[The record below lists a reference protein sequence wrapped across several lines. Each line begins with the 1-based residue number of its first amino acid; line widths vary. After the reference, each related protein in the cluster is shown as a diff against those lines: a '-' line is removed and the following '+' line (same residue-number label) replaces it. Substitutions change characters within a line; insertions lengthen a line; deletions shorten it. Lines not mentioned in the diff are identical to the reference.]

1 MENQGQTFAQLY
13 HQALVNPKEVSQE
26 DFDLLLSRYPY
37 SQPLHFALERRKF
50 LCGELTKLGSRAI
63 LLASSPNWLHDYIQ
77 LPVQDIPFI
86 AADDEDALVAD
97 LTSPAVSAISVLPE
111 QDIPVSEHAETQEN
125 QVKGAVETSN
135 DTTEAPALSDIDQED
150 EGVADRRNVEPLIAA
165 ANESDHVTDKQISI
179 DHSHDETPVEE
190 AAISNS
196 VTDDEVH
203 VDHSHDAEPVEEAA
217 ISNSVTDDEVNVD
230 HSHDEAPVEEAA
242 ISHRVGADGTAAADK
257 PKPEEIAADIPDE
270 GNATEVNVADTIK
283 EDGSFADATSAEQAE
298 NDERIDADREN
309 SRNIDLHSDSLSHLT
324 TEEENAALENLVHE
338 GIGGGDYFAL
348 HNKEIRWETNVGL
361 SGNKETG
368 KNSGVISQPAD
379 PQKEEDVSVYNDE
392 LMPYSFRW
400 WLHKTR
406 LEYADTYQP
415 FASPYLPT
423 NKKSSF
429 DPEAFDKV
437 VLDQQ
442 IRENIIH
449 LQSPEDKLS
458 DEVKKRAVTFSRVDK
473 TTEVI
478 ERFIREEPQIQPP
491 PADQLNMENKARKS
505 SEEQFTLVT
514 ETLANIY
521 ASQGMYVKAIEVY
534 KKLILKFPEKKSY
547 FATQIKGL
555 EEKLY

>member
-1 MENQGQTFAQLY
+1 MENQGQTFTRLY

-37 SQPLHFALERRKF
+37 SQPLHFAFERRKF

-63 LLASSPNWLHDYIQ
+63 LLASSPSWLHDYVQ

-86 AADDEDALVAD
+86 AAIDDDLLVTD
-97 LTSPAVSAISVLPE
+97 LTSPLSTGNE
-111 QDIPVSEHAETQEN
+111 DRQEPN
-125 QVKGAVETSN
+125 NSAVEHPPFAGETSGDDAEPSN
-135 DTTEAPALSDIDQED
+135 DAVERAQSTGVKLSEEESITSPMDSERVAALDPSSEGTSQHEVEATDVDPKAGEIKDTDD
-150 EGVADRRNVEPLIAA
+150 DKPLA
-165 ANESDHVTDKQISI
+165 
-179 DHSHDETPVEE
+179 EE
-190 AAISNS
+190 AAVSDVVPSGEPTFEPS
-196 VTDDEVH
+196 VEESLTAETEASDFKVGEEAIHATTEHEPSANGTEIPSIDKDEERVVDLNDTELLADESKPADSEEIEHSSLGATEEQHESEGHTAPDRARH
-203 VDHSHDAEPVEEAA
+203 VDINLE
-217 ISNSVTDDEVNVD
+217 NL
-230 HSHDEAPVEEAA
+230 
-242 ISHRVGADGTAAADK
+242 
-257 PKPEEIAADIPDE
+257 PD
-270 GNATEVNVADTIK
+270 
-283 EDGSFADATSAEQAE
+283 
-298 NDERIDADREN
+298 
-309 SRNIDLHSDSLSHLT
+309 LT
-324 TEEENAALENLVHE
+324 KEEENAALDNLVHE

-348 HNKEIRWETNVGL
+348 HTKEIRWETNVGL
-361 SGNKETG
+361 SGNNEADS
-368 KNSGVISQPAD
+368 NSSVISEPVDQ
-379 PQKEEDVSVYNDE
+379 QKEEDVSVYNDD

-415 FASPYLPT
+415 FASPHLPT

-458 DEVKKRAVTFSRVDK
+458 EEVKQRAVTYSRVDK

-491 PADQLNMENKARKS
+491 PADQLTMENKARKS
-505 SEEQFTLVT
+505 SEEQFNLVT

-534 KKLILKFPEKKSY
+534 KKLILRFPEKKSY